1 MVLWYLTDHAGRTY
15 KPSLLFRIFVK
26 NSSLYFQLKA
36 SYKSQILRLEE
47 PTGEKQKCL
56 QELKKFLRRVMF
68 NIKAKQERSG
78 SMQKNSPGTNSTKNE
93 DGMNVSGKKAA
104 GNLSERKVDVHVMTG
119 RTDPSS
125 SRERICPHIS
135 LQVMKGDA
143 GSGSAPCAPRTVAAF
158 PAGRGLQGSPAETRR
173 SF

>member
-1 MVLWYLTDHAGRTY
+1 MSSR
-15 KPSLLFRIFVK
+15 VK
-26 NSSLYFQLKA
+26 KVSTSCDVQHQ
-36 SYKSQILRLEE
+36 SQTRKI
-47 PTGEKQKCL
+47 
-56 QELKKFLRRVMF
+56 RV
-68 NIKAKQERSG
+68 NAD
-78 SMQKNSPGTNSTKNE
+78 NSPGTNSTKNE